1 MATINQIP
9 MTLMGNLV
17 SDLEPKRT
25 AGGKTVVNFRVA
37 QTSVTEKNG
46 KWEDGETTFIRCG
59 SGEKKNSAS
68 GFGSMPM
75 TTSEN
80 HTTGRRIGMIFV
92 SRHTSPRP
100 ITVLK
105 NHGRRSGTDSGAW
118 AFLYSS
124 RSNPPALSTACSTAS
139 LFSTGR
145 WDASFSIVA
154 LRASF
159 ACST

>member
-1 MATINQIP
+1 MDVNEADAVLGLSIIQPSLRSRAGSESCRTTTMN
-9 MTLMGNLV
+9 MTRSSQKHPL
-17 SDLEPKRT
+17 
-25 AGGKTVVNFRVA
+25 AGFN
-37 QTSVTEKNG
+37 N
-46 KWEDGETTFIRCG
+46 DGCG
-59 SGEKKNSAS
+59 SVEKSNSAS

-75 TTSEN
+75 TTSES
-80 HTTGRRIGMIFV
+80 HTTGRRIGMTFV

-118 AFLYSS
+118 AFLHSS